1 MTLPAIPL
9 PLPVPEVI
17 PVLLHPAVVHFAVVL
32 PLVILIL
39 ELINFI
45 TKRKS
50 LTITVYILF
59 ILLAVVYLGAY
70 GTGVIDGK
78 NGGLLLS
85 DEGLEHLKAHKQIG
99 IYLLYLSGVPILLKL
114 FTLAVKKPWAKII
127 YMLSFVGIIALTL
140 FQAKEGGELVYKY
153 GLNVEAKIAFE
164 DQLEELTDEMDE
176 VKEGYEEQIEAL
188 KTELSAAK
196 AGQHEAPAVVEE
208 AAEKVEAAPAP
219 VETPAVE
226 ETPVTHETPV
236 AHEAPVVEES
246 SLTTHHAE
254 AVEAVNEAH
263 HAVDSN
269 VTTIEEHTTTAH

>member
-39 ELINFI
+39 ELINFV

-85 DEGLEHLKAHKQIG
+85 DEGLEHLKVHKQIG
-99 IYLLYLSGVPILLKL
+99 IYLLYLSAVPIFLKL

-153 GLNVEAKIAFE
+153 GLNVEAKINFE

-176 VKEGYEEQIEAL
+176 VKDGYEEQIEAL
-188 KTELSAAK
+188 KTELEAAK
-196 AGQHEAPAVVEE
+196 SGKVEVAPAEVAPTTPEVTPSAPEVVEPVKIE
-208 AAEKVEAAPAP
+208 AEVVPVTTPETNTTEITDEAAPA
-219 VETPAVE
+219 VHT
-226 ETPVTHETPV
+226 
-236 AHEAPVVEES
+236 
-246 SLTTHHAE
+246 
-254 AVEAVNEAH
+254 
-263 HAVDSN
+263 
-269 VTTIEEHTTTAH
+269 EEHPAEVHAH